1 MPDAPPLPGPSHL
14 SLAVA
19 DLDRALCFYAALG
32 LRPSGGAP
40 AGIAMLPLGP
50 LVLCLLPAE
59 RLSAE
64 LGAPVAPGPGGVA
77 LSINLPA
84 AADVDR
90 LAAAAAAGGGRVTV
104 PPGAPAWGGWRA
116 WVEDPDGHRWELVW
130 NPRWQAAPDDRPATH
145 RDGN

>member
-1 MPDAPPLPGPSHL
+1 VPDAPPLPGPSHL

-19 DLDRALCFYAALG
+19 DLDRALRFYAALG
-32 LRPSGGAP
+32 LRTAGRAP
-40 AGIAMLPLGP
+40 AGMAMLAFGP
-50 LVLCLLPAE
+50 VTLCLLSAA

-64 LGAPVAPGPGGVA
+64 LGAPVSPGPGGVA

-90 LAAAAAAGGGRVTV
+90 LAAAASAGGGRVTV
-104 PPGAPAWGGWRA
+104 APGAPAWGGRRA

-130 NPRWQAAPDDRPATH
+130 NPRWQPAPDDHPDID